1 MTVRAAA
8 GWYSEKDE
16 PRFERGTMDVRPF
29 AARRSAVLSA
39 AENAAAAHGVHHA
52 RASRVVEFALERYAA
67 HRSKGAGH
75 GSSRDAA
82 SDAGRCCPFTGRWPI
97 RLGAAGRYSGVSC
110 RFRLA
115 PRQPRP
121 VGGSFLTRAPLFPGE
136 SARKLAGR
144 QPSTLGPMGPRTPPP
159 PDGSLLTKSDQS
171 AKSWNSSPS
180 SIWLPKTVQPC
191 SAAVV

>member
-1 MTVRAAA
+1 
-8 GWYSEKDE
+8 
-16 PRFERGTMDVRPF
+16 MDVRPF
-29 AARRSAVLSA
+29 AARAIDTYAGPRQHHGDDAARRSAVLSA

-144 QPSTLGPMGPRTPPP
+144 QPSTLGPHGPQDAPATGRLFA
-159 PDGSLLTKSDQS
+159 DEIGSVRQVVEQQPVVDLVAEDRPALFRCSRLT
-171 AKSWNSSPS
+171 
-180 SIWLPKTVQPC
+180 IR
-191 SAAVV
+191 